1 MFLLLLFVFC
11 VTLIQLYE
19 GGKMDISLS
28 GIQVIDLFFRFAA
41 VGQLTLIIVYLVDK
55 YDDLPLPQ
63 ISLVLTIIAY
73 VLLTAPIED
82 QHYGGLRNV
91 LLLFTDLTPFAALWF
106 TLQQLNPKF
115 SLALASKWI
124 TVPVALWVLGLVYFF
139 LVVGGKGLLHD
150 VNHGLGIAVLMTVIY
165 MCLAEFLD
173 DLDQKRRNTRLLL
186 VAFCSSYMVFL
197 VSFEFVYRS
206 VRDTW
211 QFSLINAFTM
221 CFIILTIASKL
232 LFKKEEKV
240 DLKSKSE
247 SHLSGDEVQ
256 LKKLSQLMDEKVY
269 LQQELT
275 IGKLSELLDLPVHQ
289 LRLLINQHLGFSNF
303 SHYLNSFRIPW
314 VCAQLQQKERKQ
326 IPILTI
332 ALEAGYGSIAP
343 FNRAFKKQMGL
354 TPTQYRDQF

>member
-1 MFLLLLFVFC
+1 
-11 VTLIQLYE
+11 
-19 GGKMDISLS
+19 MDISLT
-28 GIQVIDLFFRFAA
+28 GIQIIDLFFRFAA
-41 VGQLTLIIVYLVDK
+41 VGQLMLIIVFLIDK

-106 TLQQLNPKF
+106 TNRQLNPKF
-115 SLALASKWI
+115 SLATVSKWI
-124 TVPVALWVLGLVYFF
+124 TVPTAVWLLGLVYFF
-139 LVVGGKGLLHD
+139 LVVGGRGLLHD
-150 VNHGLGIAVLMTVIY
+150 INHGLGIAVLLTVIY
-165 MCLAEFLD
+165 MCLSEFFD
-173 DLDQKRRNTRLLL
+173 DLDEKRRNVRLLL
-186 VAFCSSYMVFL
+186 VAFCSGYMILL
-197 VSFEFVYRS
+197 VSFEFVYRN

-221 CFIILTIASKL
+221 CIIILLIASKL
-232 LFKKEEKV
+232 LFKKEKLEKT
-240 DLKSKSE
+240 KHHSISE
-247 SHLSGDEVQ
+247 NDLSGDQVQ
-256 LKKLSQLMDEKVY
+256 LKKLSKLMEEEVY

-275 IGKLSELLDLPVHQ
+275 IGKLSELIDLPAHQ
-289 LRLLINQHLGFSNF
+289 LRLLINQSLGFSNF

-314 VCAQLQQKERKQ
+314 VCKQLEQKEKKQ

>member
-1 MFLLLLFVFC
+1 
-11 VTLIQLYE
+11 
-19 GGKMDISLS
+19 MDISLS

-73 VLLTAPIED
+73 ILLTAPIED

-124 TVPVALWVLGLVYFF
+124 TVPVMLWVLGLVYFF

-150 VNHGLGIAVLMTVIY
+150 VNHGLGIALLMTVIY
-165 MCLAEFLD
+165 MCLSEFLD

-247 SHLSGDEVQ
+247 NHLSGDEVQ
-256 LKKLSQLMDEKVY
+256 LKKLSQFMDEKVY